1 MSIYPG
7 TQVSVHGTVAA
18 NLKKES
24 RYILDERPPVT
35 YRTQSVTDDVPLQ
48 LFYQSPPLEDGKH
61 TLHALMTSGAG
72 PYTLDF
78 ISYVPST
85 PAQASPAVVLG
96 VSLGIIIP
104 LLFILAIVAIVM
116 HVARTPLSRKKA
128 IDDEE
133 SQVDA
138 RGTLASS
145 FVQCVLLTVNSQHRP
160 HLPGTPSQSDHS
172 AYSERHACHV

>member
-1 MSIYPG
+1 MY
-7 TQVSVHGTVAA
+7 GTVAA

-35 YRTQSVTDDVPLQ
+35 YRTQNVTDDVPLQ

-61 TLHALMTSGAG
+61 ILHALMTSGAG

-78 ISYVPST
+78 ISYVPSP

-104 LLFILAIVAIVM
+104 LLFILAIVALVM
-116 HVARTPLSRKKA
+116 ERTRNPRTKVVK
-128 IDDEE
+128 DEE
-133 SQVDA
+133 SQVDV
-138 RGTLASS
+138 RGTLVSP
-145 FVQCVLLTVNSQHRP
+145 FVQCVLLKVNSQILSTDLISKK
-160 HLPGTPSQSDHS
+160 HLNTQTIQPI
-172 AYSERHACHV
+172 